1 MRFRILFRVIF
12 ILIYTFGTYPLFAQR
27 LFKIDWQKD
36 VDSLNV
42 LIKREHYVFSKN
54 DLPRKYHKYLFDL
67 KLNASDYTDE
77 RMLLELNKLMVQ
89 LGDGHSYVLPFGPKN
104 IESYFLP
111 VSFYWFSEGL
121 FVIDAEK
128 PYESLIGSKVVSI
141 NNLDI
146 KRVLK
151 LSIQYVHHD
160 NKMTQ
165 KWLAPSF
172 LRFKAL
178 YEIMGLSSN
187 KDSIDIKFLNSTGEK
202 FNMKIPFV
210 QVHDLKGVP
219 KLMHPRNLTNSDT
232 LLYLKKVDKNYW
244 FKAIDKKTVYCQF
257 NQVRNDKN
265 ESLDDFA
272 KRLREFVNQS
282 EKTKLI
288 IDVRHNNGGNK
299 EILDSFVNSLVEFSR
314 VQGNTLYV
322 ITGRNT
328 FSAAQIFISLL
339 YRDAN
344 CKFLGEESSSKPN
357 FVGEENIF
365 ILPNSGAIV
374 SVSNKYHETIPGNHQ
389 KFIPVSKKISLSSSD
404 YFHNIDPVLGFILN
418 NTTK

>member
-232 LLYLKKVDKNYW
+232 LLYLKRW
-244 FKAIDKKTVYCQF
+244 IKTIGL
-257 NQVRNDKN
+257 K
-265 ESLDDFA
+265 LLI
-272 KRLREFVNQS
+272 KRLFIANSIRYAM
-282 EKTKLI
+282 TKMK
-288 IDVRHNNGGNK
+288 V
-299 EILDSFVNSLVEFSR
+299 
-314 VQGNTLYV
+314 
-322 ITGRNT
+322 
-328 FSAAQIFISLL
+328 
-339 YRDAN
+339 
-344 CKFLGEESSSKPN
+344 
-357 FVGEENIF
+357 
-365 ILPNSGAIV
+365 
-374 SVSNKYHETIPGNHQ
+374 
-389 KFIPVSKKISLSSSD
+389 
-404 YFHNIDPVLGFILN
+404 
-418 NTTK
+418 